1 MPRPEERKSS
11 KNKRPEEF
19 LRYSGMATKMALVIG
34 AAVYGGIK
42 LDVLQG
48 GKFPVWTLVLSLAG
62 VAAAIYFVI
71 RDTRTP

>member
-1 MPRPEERKSS
+1 
-11 KNKRPEEF
+11 
-19 LRYSGMATKMALVIG
+19 MATKMALVIG